1 MKMRLGIL
9 STRWGWHVVL
19 LLFQKVMGLVSF
31 QWDIGPCWQIRIENL
46 CKKTC
51 KEEPR
56 NVSNV

>member
-9 STRWGWHVVL
+9 STRWGWQVVL

-31 QWDIGPCWQIRIENL
+31 QWDIGPYWQIRIKNL

-51 KEEPR
+51 KEKPR